1 MNEQQVFLNRQV
13 ELSRLPQVGQVHYHP
28 LQKSYQHLRLLT
40 TVLTLVVM
48 MVASGVVLSVT
59 EVPGWVPFAGVGF
72 WLLILMVSLLFII
85 KGFPHMGYAV
95 RERDRLYKRQT
106 TIPFTRIQHV
116 DVRQGVLERSYDLGK
131 LNIYTAGGQGSDLSI
146 PGLRFDEAQRLK
158 AFILGK
164 VTEDEE
170 E

>member
-1 MNEQQVFLNRQV
+1 
-13 ELSRLPQVGQVHYHP
+13 
-28 LQKSYQHLRLLT
+28 
-40 TVLTLVVM
+40 
-48 MVASGVVLSVT
+48 
-59 EVPGWVPFAGVGF
+59 
-72 WLLILMVSLLFII
+72 
-85 KGFPHMGYAV
+85 
-95 RERDRLYKRQT
+95 LYKRQT